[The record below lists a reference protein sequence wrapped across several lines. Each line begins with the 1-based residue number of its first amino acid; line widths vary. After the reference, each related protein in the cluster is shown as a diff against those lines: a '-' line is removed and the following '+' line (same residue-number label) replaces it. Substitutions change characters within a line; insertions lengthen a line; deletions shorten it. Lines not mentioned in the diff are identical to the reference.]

1 MSGLLPG
8 DAAEKSSQY
17 AAGDDGDDG
26 VAGSDGPMVMFLR
39 RKYIASEAD
48 GNVRVE
54 VIRVG
59 DSSQQ
64 CSVYFSTAKISG
76 ISSAGADDYV
86 AVKDKEVLFP
96 AGETL
101 QAVDVKLVNNDRWEE
116 VELFK
121 VVLEHPHN
129 AKLGPLI
136 SARVA
141 IADDDLYPKG
151 CQDKG
156 WGLIKAF
163 IQEQIA
169 ERGVKYWKT
178 TAALVYIGAEHPA
191 FSSHGDTIVCQ
202 DRLRTTT

>member
-64 CSVYFSTAKISG
+64 
-76 ISSAGADDYV
+76 
-86 AVKDKEVLFP
+86 
-96 AGETL
+96 
-101 QAVDVKLVNNDRWEE
+101 
-116 VELFK
+116 
-121 VVLEHPHN
+121 
-129 AKLGPLI
+129 
-136 SARVA
+136 
-141 IADDDLYPKG
+141 
-151 CQDKG
+151 
-156 WGLIKAF
+156 
-163 IQEQIA
+163 
-169 ERGVKYWKT
+169 
-178 TAALVYIGAEHPA
+178 
-191 FSSHGDTIVCQ
+191 
-202 DRLRTTT
+202 

>member
-8 DAAEKSSQY
+8 DAAGKSSQY
-17 AAGDDGDDG
+17 AAGDDGVED

-86 AVKDKEVLFP
+86 AVKDNEVVFL

-101 QAVDVKLVNNDRWEE
+101 QAVDVKLVNSRDCAAMLQEA
-116 VELFK
+116 
-121 VVLEHPHN
+121 P
-129 AKLGPLI
+129 
-136 SARVA
+136 SAHV
-141 IADDDLYPKG
+141 
-151 CQDKG
+151 
-156 WGLIKAF
+156 
-163 IQEQIA
+163 A
-169 ERGVKYWKT
+169 ER
-178 TAALVYIGAEHPA
+178 AAAEQGASESFGQTDTDTRVY
-191 FSSHGDTIVCQ
+191 
-202 DRLRTTT
+202 